1 MEDVIDIITY
11 LLDHLDDED
20 DDEML
25 EAHLRAVGFPDD
37 DIQRALDWMEGFAV
51 EEQEDISP
59 RALRAYHPYELRN
72 LSVAARGQLH
82 DWERL
87 GVINGSVRER
97 IIDRL
102 LALGLDDTDLETL
115 DWVAFMVMAID
126 PGPEALWVDAL
137 LDADGTRIL
146 H

>member
-1 MEDVIDIITY
+1 MEDVIDIISY

-20 DDEML
+20 DDML
-25 EAHLRAVGFPDD
+25 EDRLRAVGFPDD

-51 EEQEDISP
+51 EEQEETSP
-59 RALRAYHPYELRN
+59 RSLRAYHPYEQQN

-87 GVINGSVRER
+87 GVINGAMRER

-102 LALGLDDTDLETL
+102 LALELDDTDLETL
-115 DWVAFMVMAID
+115 DWVTFMVMAND
-126 PGPEALWVDAL
+126 PGPEAFWIDAL
-137 LDADGTRIL
+137 LGSDGARIL

>member
-20 DDEML
+20 DEVIED
-25 EAHLRAVGFPDD
+25 HLRAVGFPDEE
-37 DIQRALDWMEGFAV
+37 IQRALDWMEGFAV
-51 EEQEDISP
+51 EEQENTSL
-59 RALRAYHPYELRN
+59 RALRAYHPHEQLH

-87 GVINGSVRER
+87 GVINGSMRER

-102 LALGLDDTDLETL
+102 LALDLEDTDLETL
-115 DWVAFMVMAID
+115 DWIAFMVMAND

-137 LDADGTRIL
+137 LDTNGSRIL